1 MTTFRIGQWV
11 VFDVDE
17 PLEHGIG
24 TVVSLPFE
32 APSVIGGGTKQKIL
46 WHLEGEESSVFTRWL
61 RPYKDP
67 LDSPNYSVGAGKTVR
82 ALATAINHTLPYA
95 FEEVTRDLERARMQQ
110 EDIRTNYTKK
120 IDDIAD
126 KNAHIEVALTSLDL
140 MLPRI
145 DERQA
150 DSHYLEYLVF
160 LARRNLI
167 QSLPHHPE
175 YEDSE

>member
-67 LDSPNYSVGAGKTVR
+67 LDNPNYSVGAGKTVR

-110 EDIRTNYTKK
+110 EDIRTDYKK
-120 IDDIAD
+120 TIDD
-126 KNAHIEVALTSLDL
+126 KNARIESALTSLDRTIPYINERPVDRTTLSYL
-140 MLPRI
+140 MW
-145 DERQA
+145 
-150 DSHYLEYLVF
+150 H
-160 LARRNLI
+160 ARRELI
-167 QSLPHHPE
+167 QSLPHHSE